1 MGGKKK
7 GLSLEEKRQ
16 KLLEI
21 YYDKVTNIRMTHYNL
36 ERGAKSEGD

>member
-7 GLSLEEKRQ
+7 GLSLDDKRQ

-21 YYDKVTNIRMTHYNL
+21 YYDKVTTYL
-36 ERGAKSEGD
+36 